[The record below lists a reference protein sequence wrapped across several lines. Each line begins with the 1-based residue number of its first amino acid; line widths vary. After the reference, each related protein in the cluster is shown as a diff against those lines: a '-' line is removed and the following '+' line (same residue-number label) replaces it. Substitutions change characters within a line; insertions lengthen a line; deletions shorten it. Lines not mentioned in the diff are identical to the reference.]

1 MAGDWIKM
9 RRSLLTDPR
18 VVRIASALHAD
29 RFRTIGGLFSAWCL
43 FDEQTPDGRL
53 EGYTPEVFDEI
64 VGVCG
69 LAVAMESVGW
79 LEIGDNWL
87 QATAFSEHNGQTA
100 KRRAQEA
107 VRKMS
112 ARNAD
117 TDADKKR
124 PREEKRRE
132 ENLHTHTHT
141 KTAKRGTQPIVPEDL
156 AVCWSRWIEYYFATQ
171 GKSVPTIQAEAIL
184 MDLGRRGPDKAARD
198 IDFSIRKGAK
208 TILDSDNDFEAR
220 RPAGGTKQ
228 RIDLQ

>member
-132 ENLHTHTHT
+132 ENSHTHTHK
-141 KTAKRGTQPIVPEDL
+141 KTASRGTQPIVPEDL
-156 AVCWSRWIEYYFATQ
+156 SVCWSRWIEYYFATQ

-184 MDLGRRGPDKAARD
+184 MDLGRRGPGKAARD

>member
-132 ENLHTHTHT
+132 ENSHTHTHT

-184 MDLGRRGPDKAARD
+184 MDLGRRGPDKASRD